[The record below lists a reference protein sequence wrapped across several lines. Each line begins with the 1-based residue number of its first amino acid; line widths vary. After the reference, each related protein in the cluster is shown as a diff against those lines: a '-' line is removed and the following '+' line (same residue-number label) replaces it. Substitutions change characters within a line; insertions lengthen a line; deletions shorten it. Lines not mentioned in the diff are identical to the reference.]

1 MNQGSLLFYN
11 PLLNL
16 TIFLESESGNNSPS
30 YALMIITLKNPRI
43 CRENI
48 LSIVQ
53 IHHLSIIK
61 PISYRKGR
69 LEGGP
74 CDREKGIWIEP
85 RAGRSAL
92 GMKEEM
98 HGT

>member
-1 MNQGSLLFYN
+1 
-11 PLLNL
+11 
-16 TIFLESESGNNSPS
+16 
-30 YALMIITLKNPRI
+30 
-43 CRENI
+43 
-48 LSIVQ
+48 
-53 IHHLSIIK
+53 LSIIK